1 MEPSNNIYKDDVA
14 VAVAVAYN
22 VAVAV
27 AYNVAVDVAHNVAT

>member
-1 MEPSNNIYKDDVA
+1 MFCSVNLIKLRSVKPIQVA

-27 AYNVAVDVAHNVAT
+27 G

>member
-1 MEPSNNIYKDDVA
+1 MPFGWVYVAAAEAVAYNVAVA

-27 AYNVAVDVAHNVAT
+27 G